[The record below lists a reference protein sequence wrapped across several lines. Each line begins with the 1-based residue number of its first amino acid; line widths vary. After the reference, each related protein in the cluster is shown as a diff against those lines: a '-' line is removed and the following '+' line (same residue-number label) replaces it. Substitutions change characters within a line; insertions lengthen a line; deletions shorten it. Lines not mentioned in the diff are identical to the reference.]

1 MPEWLSLYLVL
12 CWLRFIE
19 YVTWRP
25 AGAVVFRGGSHRKCA
40 AVPRGGDTARA
51 GFALG
56 NPLLPLDGVYVSGSG
71 SEGGFDVAALEHSL
85 DAYRDSARPLL
96 RAEIALSIHLFVVL
110 PVVWSLIGIALS
122 WPYLLGSLLV
132 LHLVVLVTF
141 FRAHRLVFGSSRAE
155 RWSAAVPFLLAPPMA
170 TAAHLAITKGMARD
184 AHPMAAG
191 SLLCTDEAFRDLALP
206 YVRRSEYPVSDVDPG
221 DRSETPPAHRA
232 DLRALAEGRLGR
244 IDEALEAPVRQSD
257 NAQAYCPRCLAEY
270 SEGEGTCV
278 DCGGVALRSFP

>member
-40 AVPRGGDTARA
+40 AVPRDGDTARA

-56 NPLLPLDGVYVSGSG
+56 NPLLSLEGVYVSGAG
-71 SEGGFDVAALEHSL
+71 AEGGFDVAALEHSL
-85 DAYRDSARPLL
+85 DAYRERARPLL

-110 PVVWSLIGIALS
+110 PVVWSWIGIALS

-132 LHLVVLVTF
+132 LHLIVLVTF
-141 FRAHRLVFGSSRAE
+141 FRAHRLVFGSSRME

-170 TAAHLAITKGMARD
+170 TAAHLAITKGVARE
-184 AHPMAAG
+184 AHPMAAAF
-191 SLLCTDEAFRDLALP
+191 LLCNDEAFRGLALQ
-206 YVRRSEYPVSDVDPG
+206 YVRRSEFPVSDVSPE
-221 DRSETPPAHRA
+221 DRSETPAAHRG
-232 DLRALAEGRLGR
+232 DLRALAEKRLGGV
-244 IDEALEAPVRQSD
+244 DEALEAPVRQSD
-257 NAQAYCPRCLAEY
+257 NARAYCPRCLSEY

-278 DCGGVALRSFP
+278 DCGGVALRAFP